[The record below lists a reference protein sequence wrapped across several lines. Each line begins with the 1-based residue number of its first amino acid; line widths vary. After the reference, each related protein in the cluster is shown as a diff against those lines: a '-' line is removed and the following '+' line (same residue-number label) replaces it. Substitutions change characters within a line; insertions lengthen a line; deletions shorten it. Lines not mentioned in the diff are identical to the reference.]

1 MDFFAYLENPN
12 LLHEGT
18 EQSRAYYIPYGEKK
32 PASIAERLQS
42 DRVLSLNGTWGFRYY
57 ESLLPLTEAGLLAET
72 ALLPT
77 PVPSVWQTQGYD
89 AHQYTNV
96 RYPIPYDPPFV
107 PRENP
112 CALYV
117 RSIFLQK
124 AEGEK
129 WYLNFEGVDSAFFLW
144 VNGAYAGFST
154 VPHSTSEFDVSDK
167 LVSGDNEIRVLVVKW
182 SSGTYAE
189 DQDKFRMSGIFRDV
203 YLLRRPKM
211 HIRDFTVETY
221 LVPGGAEIL
230 AQVEGGADVTY
241 ALSDETGVIASG
253 VAVEGKIRIPLRQP
267 RLWSAET
274 PNLYELT
281 LESAGERISTK
292 VGVREVEIENRVLKL
307 NKTPIKFR
315 GVNRHDSSPVNGFA
329 VTYEEI
335 RRDLML
341 MKQHNINAIRTSH
354 YPNAPY
360 FYELCDEMGFYVIDE
375 ADVEMHGVVTA
386 MGDYSEDNFCLL
398 ADDPMY
404 KKTILD
410 RVQRCVIRDKNRPCV
425 LIWSMGNESGYGV
438 GFIEAGKWVKSYD
451 RTRLLHY
458 ESSIHT
464 AGREMDLTPIDLYS
478 RMYPSVAFCK
488 EYCEDEKNE
497 KPLIL
502 CEYIHAMGNGPGDA
516 EEYQQLID
524 KYDNFCGGFVWEW
537 CDHAIYMG
545 RTVAG
550 KDVYYYGGDFGE
562 KTHDGNFC
570 MDGLVYPDRR
580 PHTGLKEYKNV
591 IRPLR
596 ALSYSAE
603 KHAVLLQNQKAF
615 QDAHDFAD
623 IDCVYMADGRDVQ
636 TLRAPSTSIPAGESR
651 WLPLPGE
658 APQGDLVHV
667 RLVYRAKAGDPLLP
681 AGHELGFDQI
691 PLRDKTCLDFEP
703 AAGALAVEED
713 AEGIAVTGAD
723 FRVEF
728 SKYTG
733 AIRSL
738 CAHNQA
744 LLSAPAQWNIWR
756 APLDNDMYSVKEPL
770 RMGYDRMKVK
780 VYEMFAKERG
790 GCVDV
795 QAYLALTAVAA
806 ARIAEVRVTYR
817 VDGKGR
823 IAVSG
828 QMTQPFDALPDLPR
842 FGLRFFLRPG
852 MERVSYLGFGPTE
865 SYADK
870 HNACYLGRFETTV
883 DALHEDYIKPQEN
896 GSHFGTRDVTVS
908 GGGASFRVRAV
919 GLGRMHAMRPRT
931 SFSRAREV
939 DFSFSASHF
948 TQEELTQKK
957 HNFEL
962 APVKETVFCLDFA
975 QSGVGSNSCGP
986 ELLPQYHVP
995 RELDFACVIE
1005 L

>member
-72 ALLPT
+72 VLLPT

-398 ADDPMY
+398 ADNPMY

-658 APQGDLVHV
+658 IPQGRLVHA
-667 RLVYRAKAGDPLLP
+667 RLVYRAKGAGLLP

-691 PLRDKTCLDFEP
+691 ALRDEAAP
-703 AAGALAVEED
+703 AFAPQAGPIEIEED
-713 AEGIAVTGAD
+713 ACAITVRGAD
-723 FRVEF
+723 FCIALD
-728 SKYTG
+728 KNTG
-733 AIRSL
+733 APARMT
-738 CAHNQA
+738 AHNRN
-744 LLSAPAQWNIWR
+744 LLAAPAQWNIWR
-756 APLDNDMYSVKEPL
+756 APLDNDMYSVQEPI

-780 VYEMFAKERG
+780 VYEMHAQREGDAVAVR
-790 GCVDV
+790 
-795 QAYLALTAVAA
+795 AYLSLSAVAA
-806 ARIAEVRVTYR
+806 ARIAEVSVTYR
-817 VDGKGR
+817 IDGKGR
-823 IAVSG
+823 MEVSG
-828 QMTQPFDALPDLPR
+828 HMKKPFASLPDLPR
-842 FGLRFFLRPG
+842 FGLRFFLEAG
-852 MERVSYLGFGPTE
+852 MEQVSYLGYGPTE
-865 SYADK
+865 SYVDK
-870 HNACYLGRFETTV
+870 HRATYLGRFSAKV
-883 DALHEDYIKPQEN
+883 SDLHEDYLKPQEN
-896 GSHFGTRDVTVS
+896 GSHFGTREVTVS
-908 GGGASFRVRAV
+908 GLGAQICVRGA
-919 GLGRMHAMRPRT
+919 G
-931 SFSRAREV
+931 
-939 DFSFSASHF
+939 FSFSASHF
-948 TQEELTQKK
+948 TQEELTRKK

-962 APVKETVFCLDFA
+962 VPVRETVLCLDFA
-975 QSGVGSNSCGP
+975 QAGVGSNSCGP

-995 RELDFACVIE
+995 AELDFACVIE
-1005 L
+1005 I